1 VQQDWPNHG
10 RLQRRGVTAVETLV
24 GFTLLTAA
32 LSVATPLVVRNGRLL
47 SEQQDYR
54 LALDEVSNQLERLSA
69 LRPDELAAALDELVL
84 SSATASR
91 LPTARLSG
99 QLEAE
104 DDGQRLTV
112 SLSWEEAQ
120 RYRAPIS
127 LTTWIYPRPR
137 NTGEAREGGD
147 S

>member
-1 VQQDWPNHG
+1 MQQVRPSRG
-10 RLQRRGVTAVETLV
+10 QQQRFGVTAVETLV

-69 LRPDELAAALDELVL
+69 LPPDELAAALEELVP

-104 DDGQRLTV
+104 DVGQRLTV
-112 SLSWEEAQ
+112 SLSWEEPQ
-120 RYRAPIS
+120 RYRSPIS
-127 LTTWIYPRPR
+127 LTTWIYPRAR
-137 NTGEAREGGD
+137 DTDTVREGGD